1 MIEKKAIERL
11 LWQLGYCLGVVDI
24 VERLPLEETGLLITE

>member
-1 MIEKKAIERL
+1 MKVQLIENKATERL

-24 VERLPLEETGLLITE
+24 VERLPLEEVGL